1 MMTDRIADREV
12 AIAVED
18 LTKQFDETVA
28 VNGLSFTVDPG
39 SITALLGGN
48 GAGKTTTLSMILGI
62 LVPTSG
68 RVSVLGIDMRRDR
81 HRALPR
87 MNFSSP
93 YVGLPMRLTVAENLI
108 VYANLYGLTRI
119 SNRVEQL
126 IEELDLA
133 RFHNQPV
140 GKLSSG
146 EKTRVALAKALIN
159 EPYVLLLDEPTASLD
174 PDTAD
179 WVRRYFET
187 YRQRTGAAILLASHN
202 MAEVERLADQVLIMR
217 DGKLA
222 ERRTPPD
229 LITRYR
235 RDTLEDVF
243 LDIVRNRSIP
253 ESASVPAAR
262 S

>member
-1 MMTDRIADREV
+1 MMTDRIADRAV

-18 LTKQFDETVA
+18 LTKQFDETAA
-28 VNGLSFTVDPG
+28 VNGLSFTVDSG

-68 RVSVLGIDMRRDR
+68 RVSVLGIDMLRDR

-108 VYANLYGLTRI
+108 VYANLYGLARI

-140 GKLSSG
+140 GKLSAG

-159 EPYVLLLDEPTASLD
+159 EPDVLLLDEPTASLD
-174 PDTAD
+174 PRHGRLGSAIFRDLSP
-179 WVRRYFET
+179 T
-187 YRQRTGAAILLASHN
+187 YRCRHFAGIAQYGGGRAIGRSSPDYAGRENSRT
-202 MAEVERLADQVLIMR
+202 R
-217 DGKLA
+217 DA
-222 ERRTPPD
+222 TRPD
-229 LITRYR
+229 RPLWP
-235 RDTLEDVF
+235 RD
-243 LDIVRNRSIP
+243 P
-253 ESASVPAAR
+253 
-262 S
+262 